1 MTALDPSPVVPIQA
15 VERPR
20 RSWRAGLLA
29 ALAESVVSLLFNL
42 VVVALLV
49 RWAFPRELPQPEQH
63 AIAVD
68 IVEESERPDKSANPT
83 GKQATPPPSQSPM
96 EKRAESPPD
105 SPATSPP
112 PAPATSPA
120 ASDVD
125 GSSQPSEADKNASP
139 KPENPPTAEAPPPIE
154 AAAHDDKPH
163 LVEAP
168 PDPRQAAQQAEK
180 NIAANAEIEH
190 ASAGKP
196 VERPPPPSPEVL
208 AASGG
213 QVTLPDPVRTADAT
227 ARPAPPSA
235 EEQREAENTA
245 KLAAALPFN
254 QLSAQDLTRAP
265 LSGSGASGGEY
276 RGAVYGSFSKADDL
290 IEAAQAKHL
299 HGQAVVVFSIDDAGA
314 LTSIKIGVS
323 SGDTAVDQTALDIIR
338 RSAPFPPPPP
348 GAQKT
353 FSPAIRL
360 GLDE

>member
-1 MTALDPSPVVPIQA
+1 MTALDPSLVIPIRA
-15 VERPR
+15 VDGPR

-29 ALAESVVSLLFNL
+29 ASAEGVVSLMFNL
-42 VVVALLV
+42 VLVALLV
-49 RWAFPRELPQPEQH
+49 RWAFPRDLPQPEQR

-68 IVEESERPDKSANPT
+68 IVEEAPKPDKPTNPT
-83 GKQATPPPSQSPM
+83 SKQPAPPPSDPST

-105 SPATSPP
+105 PPAPSPP

-120 ASDVD
+120 APKVD
-125 GSSQPSEADKNASP
+125 ASPSREADKTPSSE
-139 KPENPPTAEAPPPIE
+139 PENPPTPDTPPPIE

-163 LVEAP
+163 LVEP
-168 PDPRQAAQQAEK
+168 PLDPRQAAQQAEK
-180 NIAANAEIEH
+180 NVAANAETEH
-190 ASAGKP
+190 ASIAKP
-196 VERPPPPSPEVL
+196 VESPPPPSPEVL

-213 QVTLPDPVRTADAT
+213 AVTLPDPVRTADAK
-227 ARPAPPSA
+227 ALPAPPSA

-323 SGDTAVDQTALDIIR
+323 SGDPAVDQTALDIIR

-360 GLDE
+360 GLDG